1 MTDCRAALIGKFRA
15 SSLDRIRRLSLALID
30 VEAGRASPRQTEEIG
45 RELHTLKGE
54 STMLNF
60 VGMGEVIDAAED
72 RLAAA
77 KGIETHRRDAAKA
90 VLEALDV
97 VTRWLQGDL
106 EGGLG
111 ELAAVRDLLRAPSGA
126 ALERGVPPAPEP
138 EPELRE
144 DSPSPGAREAAS
156 AGAPAVPTS
165 GAKPAP
171 AQHWVQVNTSR
182 IDELANRVLSF
193 DGEFRALYFRLRA
206 HVRDAAADP
215 GRKLQTMLAD
225 FDRCQASFE
234 DITTGAWGL
243 RLVPVEPVLAELV
256 RYARNLAHSQG
267 KRLRVSVRGGDAQ
280 LERSVLDG
288 LGEPLLHLVRNAVD
302 HGIEKPGERG
312 KKGEGQLIISAES
325 VSANVVFT
333 IADDGRGIDPAKVR
347 AAAVARGLLDA
358 DAAEALPQKDL
369 LDLLFLH
376 GFSTRTQVTELSGRG
391 VGLDV
396 VRASVEAIG
405 GTVSVLSE
413 IGAGTRFTLSL
424 PATVSKEKNLVIEWG
439 DGLYAIPSR
448 HVTTVARVAE
458 HPPVESNLGGAAI
471 RVRDQMVPLRS
482 LGSLLR
488 PGSRA
493 DEDWVVVVESG
504 DHLWAFTVGRPL
516 GEHSLLRRPINRV
529 VGSVGLLSASST
541 FEDGRLVLILSVPG
555 LARQSRSVAG
565 TRVEAAA
572 LPRIVSVLVVDDS
585 AVVRDSV
592 ARILSHAGFSVR
604 MAAGGEQAL
613 GAVAEEM
620 PDAILLDI
628 DMPKMNGF
636 EVLRRVREQSDVP
649 IVMLTL
655 RVSAE
660 DQRRAAELG
669 ATAYI
674 VKSQFQE
681 ATVVDT
687 LRRHT
692 AGVR

>member
-1 MTDCRAALIGKFRA
+1 LTDRRAALIGKFRA

-30 VEAGRASPRQTEEIG
+30 VEGGRASPRQTEEVS

-60 VGMGEVIDAAED
+60 VGMGEVIHAAED

-97 VTRWLQGDL
+97 LTRWLQGEL
-106 EGGLG
+106 EQGLG
-111 ELAAVRDLLRAPSGA
+111 ELAASRDMLRAPAGA
-126 ALERGVPPAPEP
+126 TLEREVPPVPEP
-138 EPELRE
+138 DPT
-144 DSPSPGAREAAS
+144 ARAD
-156 AGAPAVPTS
+156 PPTD
-165 GAKPAP
+165 GAKSGP
-171 AQHWVQVNTSR
+171 AQHWVQVNTGR
-182 IDELANRVLSF
+182 IDELADRVSSF

-215 GRKLQTMLAD
+215 GRKLQMMLAD
-225 FDRCQASFE
+225 FDRCQANFE
-234 DITTGAWGL
+234 DITTAAWGL

-256 RYARNLAHSQG
+256 RYARHLGQSLG

-280 LERSVLDG
+280 LERSVLDA
-288 LGEPLLHLVRNAVD
+288 LGEPLMHLVRNAVD
-302 HGIEKPGERG
+302 HGIEKPAERG
-312 KKGEGQLIISAES
+312 AKGEGKLTISAET

-358 DAAEALPQKDL
+358 EGAEALPQKDL

-376 GFSTRTQVTELSGRG
+376 GFSTRSQVTELSGRG

-405 GTVSVLSE
+405 GTVSVVSDL
-413 IGAGTRFTLSL
+413 GVGTRFTLSL
-424 PATVSKEKNLVIEWG
+424 SATVSKEKNLVIEWG

-448 HVTTVARVAE
+448 HVTTVARVGDHSTA
-458 HPPVESNLGGAAI
+458 ESNLGGAAI

-482 LGSLLR
+482 LGGLLR
-488 PGSRA
+488 PGARSQ
-493 DEDWVVVVESG
+493 EDWVVVVESG
-504 DHLWAFTVGRPL
+504 DHFWAFTVGRPL
-516 GEHSLLRRPINRV
+516 GEHSLLRRPIDRV

-555 LARQSRSVAG
+555 LARQSKSVAG
-565 TRVEAAA
+565 PRVETAA
-572 LPRIVSVLVVDDS
+572 LPRLVRVLVVDDS
-585 AVVRDSV
+585 AVVRDLMTE
-592 ARILSHAGFSVR
+592 ILSHAGFAVR
-604 MAAGGEQAL
+604 AAAGGEQAL
-613 GAVAEEM
+613 EAVAEEM

-628 DMPKMNGF
+628 DMPKMDGF
-636 EVLRRVREQSDVP
+636 EVLRKVREQSDVP

-669 ATAYI
+669 ATAYV

-681 ATVVDT
+681 ATVVEI

>member
-1 MTDCRAALIGKFRA
+1 M
-15 SSLDRIRRLSLALID
+15 
-30 VEAGRASPRQTEEIG
+30 
-45 RELHTLKGE
+45 
-54 STMLNF
+54 
-60 VGMGEVIDAAED
+60 
-72 RLAAA
+72 
-77 KGIETHRRDAAKA
+77 
-90 VLEALDV
+90 
-97 VTRWLQGDL
+97 
-106 EGGLG
+106 
-111 ELAAVRDLLRAPSGA
+111 
-126 ALERGVPPAPEP
+126 
-138 EPELRE
+138 
-144 DSPSPGAREAAS
+144 
-156 AGAPAVPTS
+156 
-165 GAKPAP
+165 
-171 AQHWVQVNTSR
+171 
-182 IDELANRVLSF
+182 
-193 DGEFRALYFRLRA
+193 
-206 HVRDAAADP
+206 
-215 GRKLQTMLAD
+215 
-225 FDRCQASFE
+225 
-234 DITTGAWGL
+234 
-243 RLVPVEPVLAELV
+243 
-256 RYARNLAHSQG
+256 
-267 KRLRVSVRGGDAQ
+267 
-280 LERSVLDG
+280 
-288 LGEPLLHLVRNAVD
+288 
-302 HGIEKPGERG
+302 
-312 KKGEGQLIISAES
+312 
-325 VSANVVFT
+325 
-333 IADDGRGIDPAKVR
+333 
-347 AAAVARGLLDA
+347 
-358 DAAEALPQKDL
+358 
-369 LDLLFLH
+369 
-376 GFSTRTQVTELSGRG
+376 
-391 VGLDV
+391 
-396 VRASVEAIG
+396 
-405 GTVSVLSE
+405 
-413 IGAGTRFTLSL
+413 

-516 GEHSLLRRPINRV
+516 GEHSLLRRPIDRV

-585 AVVRDSV
+585 AVVRDLMSE
-592 ARILSHAGFSVR
+592 ILSHAGFSVR